1 LSNVYQNDFNVKKIK
16 EAMGAGMK
24 IGKMCVCV
32 KMCEGKEQNKGMKHI
47 KGGNIDVDDGQ
58 RYSLHG
64 NSAKKSQPN
73 DGMGSQGEVT

>member
-1 LSNVYQNDFNVKKIK
+1 
-16 EAMGAGMK
+16 MGTGMK

-32 KMCEGKEQNKGMKHI
+32 RKCGKERNKNEGMKHI
-47 KGGNIDVDDGQ
+47 KGGNNDVDEGQ

-73 DGMGSQGEVT
+73 DGIT

>member
-1 LSNVYQNDFNVKKIK
+1 
-16 EAMGAGMK
+16 MWTGMK

-32 KMCEGKEQNKGMKHI
+32 KMWEGKEQNKGMKHI
-47 KGGNIDVDDGQ
+47 KGGNIDVDVGV

-73 DGMGSQGEVT
+73 DGIT